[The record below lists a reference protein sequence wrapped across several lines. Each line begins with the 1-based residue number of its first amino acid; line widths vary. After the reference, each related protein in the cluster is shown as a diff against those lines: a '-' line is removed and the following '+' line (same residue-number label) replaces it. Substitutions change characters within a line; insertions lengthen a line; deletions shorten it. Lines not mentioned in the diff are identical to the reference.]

1 MSLFG
6 LGVCVLVLISK
17 ITMKKGPDYENIFKA
32 GGICLSVLI
41 VSFILFPSSGDK
53 QAIVDHE
60 ELVEEKDDETKE
72 DTVEEQASKTE
83 ESDSQEKELDPEK
96 IKEVYLNEAKPE
108 LDLFM
113 IQYDDIWEAQWRPTL
128 QKIADGNFDQHDA
141 YKQIESVKLQYELL
155 SERISKYNLPDEID
169 GDYRKNLNSFLVDMQ
184 DAAYARREAARM
196 MMKMIDQRDFSPSKM
211 DQVQE
216 RIDASD
222 EFLFQAIESL
232 TSFENQLDIER

>member
-1 MSLFG
+1 MFALRFLPAFLT
-6 LGVCVLVLISK
+6 LGVLFFIGGCGTESSTQEAIQ
-17 ITMKKGPDYENIFKA
+17 KA
-32 GGICLSVLI
+32 EDVE
-41 VSFILFPSSGDK
+41 
-53 QAIVDHE
+53 AE
-60 ELVEEKDDETKE
+60 ESNEE
-72 DTVEEQASKTE
+72 TVEKPANDEQTVKE
-83 ESDSQEKELDPEK
+83 ESDEVEVLSLDPEK
-96 IKEVYLNEAKPE
+96 IKEIYLNDVKPE
-108 LDLFM
+108 LEHFM
-113 IQYDDIWEAQWRPTL
+113 SQYDDIWEAQWRPTL